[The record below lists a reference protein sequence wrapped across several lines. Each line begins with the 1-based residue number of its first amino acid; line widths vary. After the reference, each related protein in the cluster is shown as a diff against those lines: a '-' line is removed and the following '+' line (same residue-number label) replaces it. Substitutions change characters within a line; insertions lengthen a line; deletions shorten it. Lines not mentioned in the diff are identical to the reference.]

1 MRPDPQIK
9 HIDLDGSEDYLII
22 GCDGF
27 WECIDTKTL
36 TDLVNS
42 NKNNGSNI
50 AEVLARQ
57 AKENGS
63 LDNISVIFIMLKR
76 I

>member
-27 WECIDTKTL
+27 WECIDAKTITEL
-36 TDLVNS
+36 IDA
-42 NKNNGSNI
+42 NKYNCSNI
-50 AEVLARQ
+50 AEMLARK

-63 LDNISVIFIMLKR
+63 LDNISVIFVMLKK